1 MNDYNIFLHSKATTE
16 SMIYCWE
23 ENEDNLGKHHKP
35 DPFTFLV
42 ENKREMVG
50 LLLLLSHSI

>member
-1 MNDYNIFLHSKATTE
+1 MSDYSIFLHSNANAE

-23 ENEDNLGKHHKP
+23 ENENNLGKHHKP

-42 ENKREMVG
+42 KNNRDVVG
-50 LLLLLSHSI
+50 LLLLLSHSV